1 MGFFKKARHSKKGKD
16 EYVLPIDEVEE
27 PILEYKVNPHRSSTQ
42 APHALTANE
51 VLGVK
56 PHTVKPE
63 IIHMEGAKIPESPLE
78 ALRRKV
84 SSREEP
90 VKQNETSVTVVPEVK
105 AQSPKKENED
115 NNSLL
120 EKCIPYITEGGESIP
135 EEKPSYKL
143 ESVESILNLTEQKF
157 AKIFDELEIDRNNI
171 SYDALSKKK
180 EEVTEPQKEEESQE
194 KQRVAPEE
202 IPMQRVELKPEPQVT
217 ISDIDGGEP
226 LDITKTITFT
236 SLPHQDAFE
245 DISSGT
251 RILDL
256 SSEMF
261 EKPQESDKIDNVP
274 EISDDFDFEV
284 PEDYKSAADKKRV
297 ASLLKKKRRNAF
309 LSVFLNLILTGVL
322 ALTLIPDLRVA
333 LLKTSSAFYISCVAV
348 LLIMSLINLNA
359 FINIKTLLTPR
370 KKFSGAV
377 GIALA
382 VTLIYSVFA
391 VVSATNP
398 FDVIF
403 TAAIVLCFKSI
414 AEFMEHSAVLKNF
427 RIVASKQNKFA
438 IKLISDKQTTYA
450 MAKNAIEGDVL
461 AASSVETEV
470 IKDFLKNT
478 YSDTALC
485 GALSKVLIV
494 FSGVALIGG
503 IIAGVISSSFVAFL
517 EFAALSLLCF
527 VTPSLALA
535 DALPFAR
542 AVKKTFRSG
551 AMLTSIK
558 GARTLDM
565 ANAITVTS
573 SQLFPD
579 GTLSL
584 HDIKVLDSN
593 RIDATLIDAAAITS
607 AIDSPLKG
615 IFNSIAKTTPTEIPK
630 ADTIKYEERLGISGW
645 IDDRRIFIGN
655 RTLLEA
661 HGISTPSME
670 VDRKILR
677 QGYFPVYLALDGK
690 PCALLIVKYNVKRE
704 IALRLQ
710 RLANIGITFLVDN
723 CDPNLTSEMVCDY
736 FGLYSEAVRVMGGLG
751 SQLNRNATEKQEEFS
766 SVAAHRGSIIGLLEI
781 FCVAGKLKKC
791 VNMGTAL
798 HIVLSS
804 ILGLFFSY
812 NTFVGAVMPFGSLS
826 ILTFSLIMLV
836 IYVIFY
842 LFNRP

>member
-1 MGFFKKARHSKKGKD
+1 MGFFKKSRHSKKGKD

-27 PILEYKVNPHRSSTQ
+27 PILEYKVNPKRSTAQ

-63 IIHMEGAKIPESPLE
+63 TIPMQGAKIPESPLE
-78 ALRRKV
+78 ALKRKV
-84 SSREEP
+84 SAREQHI
-90 VKQNETSVTVVPEVK
+90 KQNETSVTVIPETK
-105 AQSPKKENED
+105 TPPPKKENAD

-120 EKCIPYITEGGESIP
+120 EKCIPYITEGGEAMP
-135 EEKPSYKL
+135 EDKPSYKL

-157 AKIFDELEIDRNNI
+157 AKIFEELDIDRGSI
-171 SYDALSKKK
+171 SYDSLSKKEETIESKKVSEPTEK
-180 EEVTEPQKEEESQE
+180 EKII
-194 KQRVAPEE
+194 PEE
-202 IPMQRVELKPEPQVT
+202 IPMERVEIKPEPQVT
-217 ISDIDGGEP
+217 ISDIDTDKEF
-226 LDITKTITFT
+226 TKTISFT
-236 SLPHQDAFE
+236 ALPHNDNFE

-261 EKPQESDKIDNVP
+261 EKPHESDKIDNIP
-274 EISDDFDFEV
+274 DFSDDLDFEV
-284 PEDYKSAADKKRV
+284 PEDYKSSSDKKRV
-297 ASLLKKKRRNAF
+297 AALLKKNRRNSF
-309 LSVFLNLILTGVL
+309 LATFLNIVLTGIL

-333 LLKTSSAFYISCVAV
+333 LLKTSSAFYISCAVV
-348 LLIMSLINLNA
+348 LLVMSAINLNA
-359 FINIKTLLTPR
+359 FINIKTLFTQR
-370 KKFSGAV
+370 QKFSGAV
-377 GIALA
+377 GVVLA
-382 VTLIYSVFA
+382 VTLIYSFA
-391 VVSATNP
+391 AVISNTNP

-403 TAAIVLCFKSI
+403 TAALMLCFKSV
-414 AEFMEHSAVLKNF
+414 AEFIRLSAILKNF
-427 RIVASKQNKFA
+427 RIVAGKQSKFA

-478 YSDTALC
+478 YSDTDLC

-503 IIAGVISSSFVAFL
+503 IIVGAMSASFLTFL
-517 EFAALSLLCF
+517 EFAAYSLLCF
-527 VTPSLALA
+527 ATPTLAFA

-542 AVKKTFRSG
+542 AVKKTFKAG
-551 AMLTSIK
+551 AMLTSVK
-558 GARTLDM
+558 GAKSLDM

-645 IDDRRIFIGN
+645 IDNRRIFIGN

-704 IALRLQ
+704 IAARLQ
-710 RLANIGITFLVDN
+710 RLANIGITFLVDS

-781 FCVAGKLKKC
+781 FCVTSKLKKC
-791 VNMGTAL
+791 VNTSTAL
-798 HIVLSS
+798 HIVFSS
-804 ILGLFFSY
+804 ILCLFFTY
-812 NTFVGAVMPFGSLS
+812 NTFVGAVMPFGTLS
-826 ILTFSLIMLV
+826 ILIFSLIMLA
-836 IYVIFY
+836 IYLIFY